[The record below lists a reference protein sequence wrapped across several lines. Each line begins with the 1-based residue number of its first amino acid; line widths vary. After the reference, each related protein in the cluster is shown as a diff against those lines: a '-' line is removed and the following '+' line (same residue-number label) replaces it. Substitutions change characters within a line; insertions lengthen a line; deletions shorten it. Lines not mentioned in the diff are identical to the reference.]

1 MTIEKIELGIQP
13 LEALMVRLKITNHD
27 LVKAS
32 TEQLTFKMVRK
43 GRMGRRLTRN
53 VQNKI
58 LHAVRI
64 ASPSNTFILKDLFN
78 Y

>member
-1 MTIEKIELGIQP
+1 MELEKELGSQP
-13 LEALMVRLKITNHD
+13 LDGVMEKLGFSNID
-27 LVKAS
+27 LVQAS